1 MLDGNNKNQLRIGF
15 IGAGNVGVSLALA
28 FSKSGYRVESIFSR
42 RKKSSEVFARLIS
55 GCNVVESY
63 DEVSIK
69 SDIVFITTSD
79 DSIQDVTAKTYW
91 RSKQLVVHCSGASSL
106 DVLEQARKQGA
117 HIGSLHPLQAFASFE
132 DGVLSI
138 PGTTFAIEGNEFV
151 RNYLEFIATDIGGE
165 VIYLNSEDKVLYH
178 LTGVMMGGMLSTLAA
193 SVSDLWRLFGY
204 DREKGVN
211 ALSKMIHQVGIN
223 LRQLGIPNAVAGP
236 YSRGDIGTIEKHL
249 LELLDRAPELLPV
262 YCEMALI
269 GLPYAFEKGNLSQ
282 EKLQEI
288 RELLVSFKNKGEL
301 KCD

>member
-1 MLDGNNKNQLRIGF
+1 MFNPNNKNQIRIGF
-15 IGAGNVGVSLALA
+15 IGAGIVGISLALA
-28 FSKSGYRVESIFSR
+28 LRKSDYNVRSIFSR
-42 RKKSSEVFARLIS
+42 RKKSSETFARLIS
-55 GCNVVESY
+55 GCHVVESY
-63 DEVSIK
+63 DEVSAK

-79 DSIQDVTAKTYW
+79 DSIQAVASKTNW
-91 RSKQLVVHCSGASSL
+91 RSKQLVVHCSGASTL
-106 DVLEQARKQGA
+106 DVLEEARIQGA
-117 HIGSLHPLQAFASFE
+117 YVGSLHPLQAFASFE

-138 PGTTFAIEGNEFV
+138 PGTTFAIEGKEFA
-151 RNYLEFIATDIGGE
+151 RSFLESLALDIGGE

-223 LRQLGIPNAVAGP
+223 LRQLGIPDAVAGP

-249 LELLDRAPELLPV
+249 SGLLDKAPELLPV

-269 GLPYAFEKGNLSQ
+269 GLPYAFEKGNLSE

-288 RELLVSFKNKGEL
+288 RGLVLSFKNKGEF
-301 KCD
+301 K